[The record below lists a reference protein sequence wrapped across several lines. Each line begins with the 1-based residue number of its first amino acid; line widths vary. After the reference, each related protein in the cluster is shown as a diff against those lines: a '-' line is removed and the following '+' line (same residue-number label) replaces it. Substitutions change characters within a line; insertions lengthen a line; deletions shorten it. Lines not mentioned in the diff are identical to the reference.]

1 MYISSV
7 LYFRERLYIYVDSR
21 YCYKSY
27 GICNIDSVVCDN
39 WTNEAKMVIILH
51 NNRIE
56 F

>member
-1 MYISSV
+1 MSLV
-7 LYFRERLYIYVDSR
+7 LHFREILYVYVDSR

-51 NNRIE
+51 NNRIK